1 MVLGESINISL
12 GAIRA
17 NKLRSALTLLGIII
31 GMTTIIG
38 MQSLVSGLQRSVETQ
53 LSVLGAN
60 TFQVQKFPAI
70 NTSHEAWRRLRNRK
84 DLTLKEYDALQ
95 EHASLTRQ
103 IGAEVWTFGNAVIR
117 YADRKTLPTFQ
128 VAGGTPEFME
138 NNGYFTRDGRF
149 LSQTD
154 VDHNRRVIVLGQD
167 IVDRLFPFEDPLQK
181 EIRLNAE
188 RFQVIG
194 VLESRGQSF
203 GSSQDNLVV
212 IPIGT
217 FYGIFGSK
225 RSINITVM
233 AKSAEV
239 INNAIEQVI
248 GILRAVRKVAP
259 GQDNDFEIFSSQTL
273 IDAFNNLT
281 KYVRLAAIAIASIS
295 LIVAGVGIMNI
306 MLVSVTE
313 RTREIGIRKA
323 LGATRRQ
330 ILFQFLVEAIV
341 LCEIGGIIGI
351 AIGIAIGKM
360 ISAVS
365 PLPTVIPLWSVVLG
379 LIFCSLVGL
388 FFGIYPA
395 TRAARLDPIEALR
408 YE

>member
-1 MVLGESINISL
+1 MVLTESINISL
-12 GAIRA
+12 DAIRA

-38 MQSLVSGLQRSVETQ
+38 MQSLVGGLQESVQGQ
-53 LSVLGAN
+53 LSQLGSN
-60 TFQVQKFPAI
+60 TFQVQKFPVI
-70 NTSHEAWRRLRNRK
+70 NTSREQWMRLRNRK
-84 DLTLKEYDALQ
+84 DLSLREYDALVDYTT
-95 EHASLTRQ
+95 LTKQ
-103 IGAEVWTFGNAVIR
+103 VGAEVWDFGNTVLR
-117 YADRKTLPTFQ
+117 YGDKKTLPTFSI
-128 VAGGTPEFME
+128 AGGTTEFME
-138 NNGYFTRDGRF
+138 NNGYLIREGRF
-149 LSQTD
+149 ISQVD
-154 VDHNRRVIVLGQD
+154 VDYNRKVIVLGQD
-167 IVDRLFPFEDPLQK
+167 LVDRLFEFEDPLQK

-194 VLESRGQSF
+194 VLEPRGQSF
-203 GSSQDNLVV
+203 GNSQDNLAI
-212 IPIGT
+212 IPIGV
-217 FYGIFGSK
+217 FFDLYGEK
-225 RSINITVM
+225 RSINITIM

-239 INNAIEQVI
+239 IESAIEQVT
-248 GILRAVRKVAP
+248 GIMRAVRKVAP
-259 GQDNDFEIFSSQTL
+259 GEDNDFEIFSNQTL
-273 IDAFNNLT
+273 IEAFNNLT
-281 KYVRLAAIAIASIS
+281 KYVRIAAIAIASIS

-330 ILFQFLVEAIV
+330 IMLQFLIEAII

-351 AIGIAIGKM
+351 AIGVGIGQL

-365 PLPTVIPLWSVVLG
+365 PLPTVIPIWAVFLG
-379 LIFCSLVGL
+379 LFFCSLVGL

-395 TRAARLDPIEALR
+395 TRASRLDPIEALR